1 MPTEFQQAQI
11 DKLRAFPPQLDA
23 LLATISES
31 ELDSRITPDEW
42 CPRQIVHHL
51 ADAHTRALLLLK
63 TVLFEDTPALIGWKQ
78 GEFAETADYKLPIAL
93 SVATIH
99 SIHERIATLLE
110 SLDAEQWQRRGIHPK
125 RGEMTLE
132 GLTEVYAGHGDIHI
146 AQINKTLGRTT

>member
-1 MPTEFQQAQI
+1 MPTAHQQAQI
-11 DKLRAFPPQLDA
+11 DKLRAFPAELDA
-23 LLATISES
+23 LLATISET

-78 GEFAETADYKLPIAL
+78 AEFAETADYKLPVTL
-93 SVATIH
+93 SVAIIH
-99 SIHERIATLLE
+99 SIHERIATLLD
-110 SLDAEQWQRRGIHPK
+110 SLDAEQWQRRGIHPR
-125 RGEMTLE
+125 RGEMALE
-132 GLTEVYAGHGDIHI
+132 ELAALYAGHGDIHI